1 MQRFEQ
7 LLAEVGREVGVELGG
22 TAGPIEFDF
31 DGFPVTIAADDRSGQ
46 EDIVLSARLGTVPV
60 ARELEVYRLLLE
72 ANVFWSGTADAT
84 LGVNSATREALIC
97 YRRPMEGLGGKDAA
111 GLLGAF
117 VQIAENWRNFITA
130 ANEAVTL
137 DDTAPSDQP
146 MIRV

>member
-7 LLAEVGREVGVELGG
+7 LLAEVGQEVGVDLKG
-22 TAGPIEFDF
+22 TQGPIEFDF
-31 DGFPVTIAADDRSGQ
+31 GGFPVTIASDDRSGQ
-46 EDIVLSARLGTVPV
+46 EDVVLSAQLGTVPA

-84 LGVNSATREALIC
+84 LGVNSATREAILC
-97 YRRPMEGLGGKDAA
+97 YRRPAEGLAGKDMA

-117 VQIAENWRNFITA
+117 VQIAENWRNFIVA
-130 ANEAVTL
+130 ANEA
-137 DDTAPSDQP
+137 TAHADGGASPES